1 MQLHKRIAATL
12 ATATTSSSAIPI
24 RGASKVAIE
33 LPLYASGIVTAT
45 ANVYVQV
52 GMTETGT
59 FRRAVVNGVYS
70 GGSGLLDFEVP
81 SSTGNRTVDCP
92 WLAGFNYMKI
102 ELNNVT
108 TATYAAY
115 VHVIQ

>member
-12 ATATTSSSAIPI
+12 TTATTSSSAIPI
-24 RGASKVAIE
+24 RGANRVALE

-52 GMTETGT
+52 CDTATGT

-81 SSTGNRTVDCP
+81 SSTGNRIVDCP
-92 WLAGFNYMKI
+92 WLAGYNYMKI
-102 ELNNVT
+102 ETNNVT
-108 TATYAAY
+108 TANYAAY
-115 VHVIQ
+115 VHIIQ